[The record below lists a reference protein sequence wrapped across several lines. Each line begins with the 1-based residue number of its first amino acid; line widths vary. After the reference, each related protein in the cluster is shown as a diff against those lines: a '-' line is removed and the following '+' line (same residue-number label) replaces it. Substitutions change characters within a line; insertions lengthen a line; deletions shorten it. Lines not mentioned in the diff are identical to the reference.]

1 MIYSI
6 VDVETTGFPRNK
18 ITDIS
23 IFTTDGVNII
33 REFHSLVNPVINI
46 PRNITRLTGISNETV
61 QGAPKFFE
69 IAKQVL
75 DASRDS
81 IFVAHNVNFDF
92 NVIKNEYKELGYSFK
107 RKKLCTVRLSRKII
121 PGFRSYSLGKL
132 CAELNIPIHGRHRA
146 KGDAFATFELFKLL
160 FKKSNSNF
168 FEDDIYNKQ
177 ITVSKYLEEKDLDH
191 LPNEI
196 GVYYFWNNNGKIIY
210 VGKSINIK
218 ERVISHFRDNA
229 KKEIKLC
236 QEATRIT
243 YNLTGS
249 ELIALL
255 EESAEIKKHHPLY
268 NRKQKRIG
276 ETYALTYQTNKE
288 GIIELKTDYLKQV
301 DNPLLTYEGSNKA
314 KEHLK
319 NIVEKNNFCLKY
331 CDLEKGKNSCFYYQ
345 IKKCRGVCCSKETIE
360 DYNKRVLKFILS
372 TQPKKL
378 NQSIYTQ
385 GRNEKEVGFVY
396 IEKGAYKGY
405 GYILKSNLKKGKSE
419 LKKNLISQKDTRD
432 ARRIISSFIR
442 KKDAKFE
449 IQPTKS
455 KMK

>member
-6 VDVETTGFPRNK
+6 IDVETTGYPRNK

-23 IFTTDGVNII
+23 IFTTDGVNIL
-33 REFHSLVNPVINI
+33 REFHSLVNPGINI

-61 QGAPKFFE
+61 QDAPKFFE
-69 IAKQVL
+69 IAKQIL
-75 DASRDS
+75 DATRDS

-107 RKKLCTVRLSRKII
+107 RKKLCTVRLSRRII
-121 PGFRSYSLGKL
+121 PGYKSYSLGKL

-160 FKKSNSNF
+160 FEKSNTNF

-191 LPNEI
+191 LPKEI
-196 GVYYFWNNNGKIIY
+196 GVYYFWNNKGKIIY

-236 QEATRIT
+236 QEATKIT
-243 YNLTGS
+243 YKLTGS

-255 EESAEIKKHHPLY
+255 EESAEIKKHYPLY

-276 ETYALTYQTNKE
+276 ETYALTYQTNKD

-301 DNPLLTYEGSNKA
+301 DSPLMTYEGSNKA
-314 KEHLK
+314 REHLK
-319 NIVEKNNFCLKY
+319 NIVEKNKFCLKY

-345 IKKCRGVCCSKETIE
+345 IKKCNGVCCSKESIE
-360 DYNKRVLKFILS
+360 TYNKRVLKFILS

-378 NQSIYTQ
+378 NQSIFTK
-385 GRNEKEVGFVY
+385 GRNEK
-396 IEKGAYKGY
+396 
-405 GYILKSNLKKGKSE
+405 
-419 LKKNLISQKDTRD
+419 
-432 ARRIISSFIR
+432 
-442 KKDAKFE
+442 
-449 IQPTKS
+449 
-455 KMK
+455 